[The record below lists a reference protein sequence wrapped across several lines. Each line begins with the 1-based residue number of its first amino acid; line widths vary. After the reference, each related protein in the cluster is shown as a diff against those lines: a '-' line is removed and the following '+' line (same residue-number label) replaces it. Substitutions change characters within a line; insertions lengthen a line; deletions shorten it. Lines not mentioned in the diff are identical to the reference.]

1 MTKPWLRNLFYSWV
15 YYSFI
20 GRIIYKAY
28 KWILRYTRKN
38 SELYR
43 IADYCLKH
51 QTALNVGMI
60 QSVIMSGDKTSI
72 LEWRDGLGRRTNPP
86 ILDAFTIL
94 RVDQSLLF
102 STMLYS
108 ERRELESRYRRL
120 DRAIQPILD
129 KKGFNCDI
137 TKPSPHAVVLVCAL
151 IKIASVH
158 ELLHT
163 LNARASTKYDSENTA
178 HERRL
183 RELWDLMMPKEA
195 LQGRIST
202 QWTKIG
208 FQGKDPA
215 TDFRGMGILGLDNL
229 YYLAKHYPATTER
242 ILESSNHL
250 SSGFSMAI
258 VGINLT
264 QISLNLL
271 RNRELYYHFYVQGVN
286 IESFHEFYCI
296 YYKLKSRFSI

>member
-1 MTKPWLRNLFYSWV
+1 M
-15 YYSFI
+15 
-20 GRIIYKAY
+20 Y
-28 KWILRYTRKN
+28 KWILRYIRGN

-43 IADYCLKH
+43 IADYSLKH
-51 QTALNVGMI
+51 QNSLNVGMI
-60 QSVIMSGDKTSI
+60 QSVVMAVDQTSV

-86 ILDAFTIL
+86 KIDAFTVL
-94 RVDQSLLF
+94 RVDQCLLF
-102 STMLYS
+102 SSKLFS
-108 ERRELESRYRRL
+108 ERRELESRYRRF
-120 DRAIQPILD
+120 DKAIQPILD
-129 KKGFNCDI
+129 KKGFKCDL
-137 TKPSPHAVVLVCAL
+137 TKPSPHGVVIVASLV
-151 IKIASVH
+151 KISSVH

-163 LNARASTKYDSENTA
+163 LNARASTKYDSENTI

-183 RELWDLMMPKEA
+183 RELWDLMMPKEP
-195 LQGRIST
+195 LKSRIST

-229 YYLAKHYPATTER
+229 HYLAKHYPATAER
-242 ILESSNHL
+242 ILDLSNHL

-264 QISLNLL
+264 YTCLNLF

-286 IESFHEFYCI
+286 VEAFHEFYCK
-296 YYKLKSRFSI
+296 YQKLNSRFSL